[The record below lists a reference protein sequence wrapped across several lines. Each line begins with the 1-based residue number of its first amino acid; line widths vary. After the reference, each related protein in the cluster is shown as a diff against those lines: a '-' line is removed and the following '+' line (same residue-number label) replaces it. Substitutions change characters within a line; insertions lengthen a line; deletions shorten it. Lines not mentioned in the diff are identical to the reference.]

1 MLKSRS
7 EQALKV
13 DNLCSV
19 CVICKYDIL
28 CNIYIYYLRH
38 RKLETKPKIMGKF
51 LMSLKNNYIFVAHG
65 EHAIRKYL
73 FQFWKASRVNITERN
88 ERNRKLRIDII

>member
-1 MLKSRS
+1 
-7 EQALKV
+7 
-13 DNLCSV
+13 
-19 CVICKYDIL
+19 
-28 CNIYIYYLRH
+28 
-38 RKLETKPKIMGKF
+38 
-51 LMSLKNNYIFVAHG
+51 MSLKNNYIFVAHG